1 MQPDR
6 RHPAGRVRRA
16 GLLLVLCALERD
28 CVRPVSIIWTGESR
42 RKQGLL
48 RQAASQVRTAVKQKE
63 KKSEKNIKRLLTEA

>member
-6 RHPAGRVRRA
+6 RYPAGCVRRA

-42 RKQGLL
+42 RKQSLL
-48 RQAASQVRTAVKQKE
+48 RQAASQAHTAVKRKE
-63 KKSEKNIKRLLTEA
+63 KKSEKNLKRLLTES